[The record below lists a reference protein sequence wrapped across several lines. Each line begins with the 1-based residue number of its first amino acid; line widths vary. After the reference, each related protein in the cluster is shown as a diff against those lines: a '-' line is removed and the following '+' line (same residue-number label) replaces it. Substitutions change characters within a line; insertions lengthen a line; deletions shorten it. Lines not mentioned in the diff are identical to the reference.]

1 MPITDGF
8 KTVRLP
14 DAFVAK
20 VRRVADQQER
30 SVAKQMMRWCQ
41 LGAAAESNPD
51 MTGRQILAQYGAR
64 KDAIK

>member
-1 MPITDGF
+1 MAVNDGF

-30 SVAKQMMRWCQ
+30 SVAKQLMRWC
-41 LGAAAESNPD
+41 
-51 MTGRQILAQYGAR
+51 
-64 KDAIK
+64 